1 MRRELMAA
9 LTVTGLAC
17 ATAPAPS
24 ASSGMSA
31 SKAAAIKNRAAGAHR
46 GVKSRRAATTAKAR
60 RKELE
65 KRPQALDTLRQRKP
79 RPKVEPP
86 KRADIRK
93 ERPGWTKNPPP
104 ADGTYIF
111 GLGSAAYADEKVMD
125 DAWAQARDR
134 AYNEVA
140 SQLKVQIKGKAKD
153 YQAEFTQGGTTASI
167 SSFSEAITS
176 HVDASLEGVELHDRY
191 QDKKLVFVLARFN
204 KAELDALML
213 ARLESLKAE
222 VYDRVEEARAHLAKD
237 DGVNTLAAAL
247 RAAVARRN
255 LFGMPVE
262 IDGKQADAVIEGLV
276 RSAAGLIRL
285 ESVGALS
292 GNSGDLFDRISIRV
306 TNNGQAADGVPVR
319 FTLSGGV
326 AYPLGLTSTNA
337 GLATM
342 TKVRIFGRTPRLRAQ
357 VDLATL
363 ASVDFRENRWLKR
376 QFGRELNA
384 LRREVELS
392 LSPLPVR
399 VEGTLEAGMLTALS
413 QRLGITPGTDSVWA
427 LSLAIDDLGCRDLSM
442 RRTCSVM
449 ATLNLRSNTGV
460 ALQARRKVRGT
471 ASGDGEATAQIEKR
485 LPGLLIKDLIRSM
498 TGE

>member
-1 MRRELMAA
+1 MRQEMMAV

-24 ASSGMSA
+24 GSSRLSA
-31 SKAAAIKNRAAGAHR
+31 SDAAAIKNRAAGAHR

-65 KRPQALDTLRQRKP
+65 KKPQALDTLRQRKP

-86 KRADIRK
+86 KRDTIRK
-93 ERPGWTKNPPP
+93 ERPDWTKNPPP
-104 ADGTYIF
+104 ADGTYIY

-125 DAWAQARDR
+125 DAWSQARDR

-167 SSFSEAITS
+167 SSFSEAVTS

-204 KAELDALML
+204 KAELDALL
-213 ARLESLKAE
+213 LERLESLKAE
-222 VYDRVEEARAHLAKD
+222 VYDRIEEARAHIAKG
-237 DGVNTLAAAL
+237 DGVNALAAAL

-262 IDGKQADAVIEGLV
+262 IDGKQANAVIEGLV
-276 RSAAGLIRL
+276 RQAADLIRL
-285 ESVGALS
+285 DSDDALS
-292 GNSGDLFDRISIRV
+292 GTSGDLFDRISIRV
-306 TNNGQAADGVPVR
+306 SNNGKPASGVPVR
-319 FTLSGGV
+319 FSVVGGV
-326 AYPLGLTSTNA
+326 AYPLRLVSTND
-337 GLATM
+337 GLATL
-342 TKVRIFGRTPRLRAQ
+342 TNVRIFGRTPRVRAQ

-384 LRREVELS
+384 LRREVDLR
-392 LSPLPVR
+392 LNPLAVR
-399 VEGTLEAGMLTALS
+399 LDGNVDPGMLTALS
-413 QRLGITPGTDSVWA
+413 QRLGITTGSDSVWL
-427 LSLAIDDLGCRDLSM
+427 LSVSVDDLGCRDLSM

-449 ATLNLRSNTGV
+449 ATLNLSNNKGV
-460 ALQARRKVRGT
+460 AIQARRKVRGT
-471 ASGDGEATAQIEKR
+471 ATDDGEATAQIEKR